1 MSSII
6 ENAYFEFHSSAVL
19 PISNIVNENEN
30 FGIVSLK
37 IKKTN
42 IINTPTLF
50 LFTIDTTGSMDE
62 PAYKNITK
70 LQVVKQTFRSMM
82 NYLSK
87 LETPIFIRV
96 HSFNETVKNVIDNI
110 LISQDNVNEITSK
123 IDALYSNGSTNI
135 GQALK
140 KANDTM
146 KQYSI
151 ENPEHQ
157 VIHIFMTDGQATHGI
172 TNNDD
177 LVKIVDTKFTNNF
190 VGFGFDH
197 NALLLQKLSDLENSE
212 YLFVD
217 NMENT
222 TLIYGEI
229 IHRYLYSAIKN
240 AELVIENGVIYNWKT
255 NTWDSK
261 LIEPIIV
268 SEIEKYYHIK
278 TTNIAD
284 INIKLYGVN
293 TYDNSNTFQLLNV
306 IEVMPDL
313 IQLKERNNEN
323 NSDEYISD
331 DDDVHSNYDED
342 DVQIVPVDLS
352 KYMFRQRTQELLFK
366 SINVGFENYDEN
378 QKIKTELKK
387 FFKTMRDYMRFN
399 NLLKDKFMITLCDD
413 ICITYRSYG
422 TEHGIMYTTSRSTS
436 QGRQQTYNVTPA
448 IPKLQRSVAISSF
461 SYPPTFSRSITG
473 TGFPHFPEEI
483 PDNWSCLDNEKGNK
497 YDTLPIPNMRSAN
510 NLTQEFIEDNRYFD
524 MPPRLTDDLFVNT
537 RLGNNNN
544 NNNNKNDDSNIDD
557 YVLSNDNTSCY
568 ATEGALNTM
577 RSMSQM

>member
-1 MSSII
+1 MTSII

-19 PISNIVNENEN
+19 PISNIVNENEK
-30 FGIVSLK
+30 FGIISLK

-87 LETPIFIRV
+87 LETQVFVRV
-96 HSFNETVKNVIDNI
+96 DSFNETVNNVIDNI
-110 LISQDNVNEITSK
+110 LISQDNVNEIISK
-123 IDALYSNGSTNI
+123 IDALYSDRSTNI
-135 GQALK
+135 GEALK
-140 KANDTM
+140 QANDTM

-157 VIHIFMTDGQATHGI
+157 VVHIFMTDGQPTSGI
-172 TNNDD
+172 TNTDE

-240 AELVIENGVIYNWKT
+240 AEFVIENGVIYNWKT

-293 TYDNSNTFQLLNV
+293 TEDNNNSLQLLDV
-306 IEVMPDL
+306 IDILPDL
-313 IQLKERNNEN
+313 IQLKEKNNED

-331 DDDVHSNYDED
+331 DDDVE
-342 DVQIVPVDLS
+342 IVPVDLS

-366 SINVGFENYDEN
+366 SKNAVCENYHKKQE
-378 QKIKTELKK
+378 IKTELKN
-387 FFKTMRDYMRFN
+387 FFKIMRDYMKNN
-399 NLLKDKFMITLCDD
+399 NLTKDKFMITLCDD

-422 TEHGIMYTTSRSTS
+422 TEHGVMYTTSRSAS

-448 IPKLQRSVAISSF
+448 MPKLQRSVAISQF
-461 SYPPTFSRSITG
+461 PPPPLFSRSITG
-473 TGFPHFPEEI
+473 RVLPTFSEEI
-483 PDNWSCLDNEKGNK
+483 PENWRCLDDEEGNHE
-497 YDTLPIPNMRSAN
+497 YTLPIPNMRTTN

-524 MPPRLTDDLFVNT
+524 MPLRLTDDLFVNT
-537 RLGNNNN
+537 SFGNNNE
-544 NNNNKNDDSNIDD
+544 NDSNSNSDNIDD
-557 YVLSNDNTSCY
+557 YELSNDNTSCY
-568 ATEGALNTM
+568 ATEAALNTM

>member
-1 MSSII
+1 MTSII

-19 PISNIVNENEN
+19 PISNIVNENEK
-30 FGIVSLK
+30 FGIISLK

-87 LETPIFIRV
+87 LETQVFVRV
-96 HSFNETVKNVIDNI
+96 DSFNETVNNVIDNI
-110 LISQDNVNEITSK
+110 LISQDNVNEIISK
-123 IDALYSNGSTNI
+123 IDALYSDRSTNI
-135 GQALK
+135 GEALK
-140 KANDTM
+140 QANDTM

-157 VIHIFMTDGQATHGI
+157 VVHIFMTDGQPTSGI
-172 TNNDD
+172 TNTDE

-240 AELVIENGVIYNWKT
+240 AEFVIENGVIYNWKT

-293 TYDNSNTFQLLNV
+293 TEDNNNSLQLLDV
-306 IEVMPDL
+306 IDILPDL
-313 IQLKERNNEN
+313 IQLKEKNNED

-331 DDDVHSNYDED
+331 DDDVE
-342 DVQIVPVDLS
+342 IVPVDLS

-366 SINVGFENYDEN
+366 SKNAVCENYHKKQE
-378 QKIKTELKK
+378 IKTELKN
-387 FFKTMRDYMRFN
+387 FFKIMRDYMKNN
-399 NLLKDKFMITLCDD
+399 NLTKDKFMITLCDD

-422 TEHGIMYTTSRSTS
+422 TEHGVMYTTSRSAS

-448 IPKLQRSVAISSF
+448 MPKLQRSVAISQF
-461 SYPPTFSRSITG
+461 PPPPLFSRSITG
-473 TGFPHFPEEI
+473 RVLPTFSEEI
-483 PDNWSCLDNEKGNK
+483 PENWRCLDDEEGNHE
-497 YDTLPIPNMRSAN
+497 YTLPIPNMRTTN

-524 MPPRLTDDLFVNT
+524 MPLRLTDDLFVNT
-537 RLGNNNN
+537 SFGNNNE
-544 NNNNKNDDSNIDD
+544 NDSNSDNIDD
-557 YVLSNDNTSCY
+557 YELSNDNTSCY
-568 ATEGALNTM
+568 ATEAALNTM

>member
-6 ENAYFEFHSSAVL
+6 EHSYSEFHTSSIVPL
-19 PISNIVNENEN
+19 SNIVNENEK
-30 FGIVSLK
+30 FGIISLK

-70 LQVVKQTFRSMM
+70 LQVVKQTFRSIM

-87 LETPIFIRV
+87 LETQVFVRV
-96 HSFNETVKNVIDNI
+96 DSFNETVNNVIDNI
-110 LISQDNVNEITSK
+110 LISQDNVNEIISK
-123 IDALYSNGSTNI
+123 IDALYSDRSTNI
-135 GQALK
+135 GEALK
-140 KANDTM
+140 QANNTM

-157 VIHIFMTDGQATHGI
+157 VVHIFMTDGQPTSGI
-172 TNNDD
+172 TNTDE

-240 AELVIENGVIYNWKT
+240 AEFVIENGVIYNWKT

-293 TYDNSNTFQLLNV
+293 TEDNNNSLQLLDV
-306 IEVMPDL
+306 IDILPDL
-313 IQLKERNNEN
+313 IQLKEKNNED

-331 DDDVHSNYDED
+331 DDDVE
-342 DVQIVPVDLS
+342 IVPVDLS

-366 SINVGFENYDEN
+366 SKNAVCENYHKKQE
-378 QKIKTELKK
+378 IKTELKN
-387 FFKTMRDYMRFN
+387 FFKIMRDYMKNN
-399 NLLKDKFMITLCDD
+399 NLIKDKFMITLCDD

-422 TEHGIMYTTSRSTS
+422 TEQGVMYTTSRSAS

-448 IPKLQRSVAISSF
+448 MPKLQRSVAISQF
-461 SYPPTFSRSITG
+461 PPPPLFSRSITG
-473 TGFPHFPEEI
+473 RVLPTFSEEI
-483 PDNWSCLDNEKGNK
+483 PENWRCLDNEEGNHE
-497 YDTLPIPNMRSAN
+497 YTLPIPNMRITN

-537 RLGNNNN
+537 SFGNNNE
-544 NNNNKNDDSNIDD
+544 NDSNSNTDNIDD
-557 YVLSNDNTSCY
+557 YELSNDNTSCY
-568 ATEGALNTM
+568 ATEAALNTM

>member
-1 MSSII
+1 MTSII
-6 ENAYFEFHSSAVL
+6 ENAYFEFHSSALL
-19 PISNIVNENEN
+19 PISNIVNENEK
-30 FGIVSLK
+30 FGIISLK

-87 LETPIFIRV
+87 LETQVFVRV
-96 HSFNETVKNVIDNI
+96 DSFNETVNNVIDNI
-110 LISQDNVNEITSK
+110 LISQDNVNEIISK
-123 IDALYSNGSTNI
+123 IDALYSDRSTNI
-135 GQALK
+135 GEALK
-140 KANDTM
+140 QANNTM

-157 VIHIFMTDGQATHGI
+157 VVHIFMTDGQPTSGI
-172 TNNDD
+172 TNTDE

-240 AELVIENGVIYNWKT
+240 AEFVIENGVIYNWKT

-293 TYDNSNTFQLLNV
+293 TEDNNNSLQLLDV
-306 IEVMPDL
+306 IDILPDL
-313 IQLKERNNEN
+313 IQLKEKNNED
-323 NSDEYISD
+323 NSDEYKSD
-331 DDDVHSNYDED
+331 DDDVE
-342 DVQIVPVDLS
+342 IVPVDLS

-366 SINVGFENYDEN
+366 SKNAVCENYHKKQE
-378 QKIKTELKK
+378 IKTELKN
-387 FFKTMRDYMRFN
+387 FFKIMRDYMKNN
-399 NLLKDKFMITLCDD
+399 NLTKDKFMITLCDD

-422 TEHGIMYTTSRSTS
+422 TEHGVMYTTSRSAS

-448 IPKLQRSVAISSF
+448 MPKLQRSVAISQF
-461 SYPPTFSRSITG
+461 PPPPLFSRSITG
-473 TGFPHFPEEI
+473 RVLPTFSEEI
-483 PDNWSCLDNEKGNK
+483 PENWRCLDDEEGNHE
-497 YDTLPIPNMRSAN
+497 YTLPIPNMMRTTN

-537 RLGNNNN
+537 SFGNNNE
-544 NNNNKNDDSNIDD
+544 NDSNSNSDNIDD
-557 YVLSNDNTSCY
+557 YELSNDNTSCY
-568 ATEGALNTM
+568 ATEAALNTM

>member
-1 MSSII
+1 MTSII
-6 ENAYFEFHSSAVL
+6 ENAYCEFHSSDVL
-19 PISNIVNENEN
+19 PISNIINENEK
-30 FGIVSLK
+30 FCIISLK

-87 LETPIFIRV
+87 LETQVFVRV
-96 HSFNETVKNVIDNI
+96 DSFNETVNNVIDNI
-110 LISQDNVNEITSK
+110 LISQDNVNEIISK
-123 IDALYSNGSTNI
+123 IDALYSDRSTNI
-135 GQALK
+135 GEALK
-140 KANDTM
+140 QANNTM

-157 VIHIFMTDGQATHGI
+157 VVHIFMTDGQPTSGI
-172 TNNDD
+172 TNTDE

-240 AELVIENGVIYNWKT
+240 AEFVIENGVIYNWKT

-293 TYDNSNTFQLLNV
+293 TEDNNNSLQLLDV
-306 IEVMPDL
+306 IDILPDL
-313 IQLKERNNEN
+313 IQLKEKNNEDN
-323 NSDEYISD
+323 IDEYISD
-331 DDDVHSNYDED
+331 DDDVE
-342 DVQIVPVDLS
+342 IVPVDLS

-366 SINVGFENYDEN
+366 SKNAVCENYHEK
-378 QKIKTELKK
+378 QEIKTELKN
-387 FFKTMRDYMRFN
+387 FFKIMRDYMKNN
-399 NLLKDKFMITLCDD
+399 NLTKDKFMITLCDD

-422 TEHGIMYTTSRSTS
+422 TEHGVMYTTSRSAS

-448 IPKLQRSVAISSF
+448 MPKLQRSVAISQF
-461 SYPPTFSRSITG
+461 PPPPLFSRSITG
-473 TGFPHFPEEI
+473 RVLPTFSEEI
-483 PDNWSCLDNEKGNK
+483 PENWRCLDDEDGNHE
-497 YDTLPIPNMRSAN
+497 YTLPIPNMRTTN
-510 NLTQEFIEDNRYFD
+510 NLTQEFIEDNRYFN
-524 MPPRLTDDLFVNT
+524 MPLRLTDDLFVNT
-537 RLGNNNN
+537 SFGNNNE
-544 NNNNKNDDSNIDD
+544 NDSNSNSNSDNIDD
-557 YVLSNDNTSCY
+557 YELSNDNTSCY
-568 ATEGALNTM
+568 ATEVALNTM

>member
-1 MSSII
+1 MTSII

-19 PISNIVNENEN
+19 PISNIVNENEK

-50 LFTIDTTGSMDE
+50 LFTIDITGSMDE

-172 TNNDD
+172 TNNDE

-229 IHRYLYSAIKN
+229 IHRYLYYAIKN

-268 SEIEKYYHIK
+268 SEIEKIYHIK

-293 TYDNSNTFQLLNV
+293 TDDNSNTFQLLDV

-313 IQLKERNNEN
+313 IQLKEKNNKN

-331 DDDVHSNYDED
+331 DD

-366 SINVGFENYDEN
+366 SKNVDCENYNEP

-387 FFKTMRDYMRFN
+387 FFKTMRDYMRNN

-448 IPKLQRSVAISSF
+448 IPKLQRSVAISSL

-483 PDNWSCLDNEKGNK
+483 PDNWRCLDNEEGNNDDK
-497 YDTLPIPNMRSAN
+497 LPIPNTRSAN

-544 NNNNKNDDSNIDD
+544 NNNNNDSNIDD
-557 YVLSNDNTSCY
+557 YELSNDNTSCY

>member
-1 MSSII
+1 MASII
-6 ENAYFEFHSSAVL
+6 EHSYSEFHNSSIVHL
-19 PISNIVNENEN
+19 SNIVNENEK
-30 FGIVSLK
+30 FGIISLK

-87 LETPIFIRV
+87 LETQVFVRV
-96 HSFNETVKNVIDNI
+96 DSFNETVNNVIDNI
-110 LISQDNVNEITSK
+110 LISQDNVNEIISK
-123 IDALYSNGSTNI
+123 IDALYSDRSTNI
-135 GQALK
+135 GEALK
-140 KANDTM
+140 QANNTM

-157 VIHIFMTDGQATHGI
+157 VVHIFMTDGQPTSGI
-172 TNNDD
+172 TNTDE

-240 AELVIENGVIYNWKT
+240 AEFVIENGVIYNWKT

-293 TYDNSNTFQLLNV
+293 TEDNNNSLQLLDV
-306 IEVMPDL
+306 IDILPDL
-313 IQLKERNNEN
+313 IQLKEKNNEDN
-323 NSDEYISD
+323 IDEYISD
-331 DDDVHSNYDED
+331 DDDVE
-342 DVQIVPVDLS
+342 IVPVDLS

-366 SINVGFENYDEN
+366 SKNAVCENYHEK
-378 QKIKTELKK
+378 QEIKTELKN
-387 FFKTMRDYMRFN
+387 FFKIMRDYMKNN
-399 NLLKDKFMITLCDD
+399 NLIKDKFMITLCDD

-422 TEHGIMYTTSRSTS
+422 TEHGVMYTTSRSAS

-448 IPKLQRSVAISSF
+448 MPKLQRSVAISQF
-461 SYPPTFSRSITG
+461 PPPPLFSRSITG
-473 TGFPHFPEEI
+473 RVLPTFSEEI
-483 PDNWSCLDNEKGNK
+483 PENWRCLDNEEGNHE
-497 YDTLPIPNMRSAN
+497 YTLPIPNMRTTN

-524 MPPRLTDDLFVNT
+524 MPLRLTDDLFVNT
-537 RLGNNNN
+537 SVGNNNGNDSN
-544 NNNNKNDDSNIDD
+544 NNSDNIDD
-557 YVLSNDNTSCY
+557 YELSNDNTSCY
-568 ATEGALNTM
+568 ATEAALNTM

>member
-1 MSSII
+1 LFNYIITTTNYKMSSII
-6 ENAYFEFHSSAVL
+6 ENSYYEFHTSSDVPL
-19 PISNIVNENEN
+19 SNIVNENEK
-30 FGIVSLK
+30 FGIISLK

-42 IINTPTLF
+42 INNTPTLF

-62 PAYKNITK
+62 IAYKNVKK

-87 LETPIFIRV
+87 LETQVFVRV
-96 HSFNETVKNVIDNI
+96 HSFNETVRTVIDNI

-123 IDALYSNGSTNI
+123 IDALYADSCTNI
-135 GQALK
+135 GEALK
-140 KANDTM
+140 QANDTM

-157 VIHIFMTDGQATHGI
+157 IVHIFMTDGQATTGI
-172 TNNDD
+172 TNNDE

-197 NALLLQKLSDLENSE
+197 NAILLQKLSDLENSE

-240 AELVIENGVIYNWKT
+240 AEFVVENGAIYNWKT
-255 NTWDSK
+255 NTWDTK

-268 SEIEKYYHIK
+268 SEIEKIYHIK
-278 TTNIAD
+278 STNIAD
-284 INIKLYGVN
+284 INIKVYGYVSDDNVN
-293 TYDNSNTFQLLNV
+293 SFQLLDVVDVLPDLIKLKETYNEDNSN
-306 IEVMPDL
+306 
-313 IQLKERNNEN
+313 
-323 NSDEYISD
+323 EYISD
-331 DDDVHSNYDED
+331 DDDDIE
-342 DVQIVPVDLS
+342 IVPVDLS

-366 SINVGFENYDEN
+366 SKNALCENNYE
-378 QKIKTELKK
+378 KHELKK
-387 FFKTMRDYMRFN
+387 ELKLFFETMRDYMKNN
-399 NLLKDKFMITLCDD
+399 NLSKDKFMITLCDD

-422 TEHGIMYTTSRSTS
+422 TEEGVMYTTSRSAS

-448 IPKLQRSVAISSF
+448 IPKLQRSLAISSL
-461 SYPPTFSRSITG
+461 SSPPTFSRSITG
-473 TGFPHFPEEI
+473 RGFPHFPEEI
-483 PDNWSCLDNEKGNK
+483 PENSNWLDNVEGNGQ
-497 YDTLPIPNMRSAN
+497 YTLDIPNISID
-510 NLTQEFIEDNRYFD
+510 NLTQEFIDDNNTYSD
-524 MPPRLTDDLFVNT
+524 MPPRLTEHLFVNT
-537 RLGNNNN
+537 NFDNNS
-544 NNNNKNDDSNIDD
+544 DNIDD
-557 YVLSNDNTSCY
+557 YLLSNDNMSCY
-568 ATEGALNTM
+568 ATEGSLNTM

>member
-1 MSSII
+1 MTSII
-6 ENAYFEFHSSAVL
+6 ENAYFEFHSSALL
-19 PISNIVNENEN
+19 PISNIVNENEK
-30 FGIVSLK
+30 FGIISLK

-87 LETPIFIRV
+87 LETQVFVRV
-96 HSFNETVKNVIDNI
+96 DSFNETVNNVIDNI
-110 LISQDNVNEITSK
+110 LISQDNVNEIISK
-123 IDALYSNGSTNI
+123 IDALYSDRSTNI
-135 GQALK
+135 GEALK
-140 KANDTM
+140 QANNTM

-157 VIHIFMTDGQATHGI
+157 VVHIFMTDGQPTSGI
-172 TNNDD
+172 TNTDE

-240 AELVIENGVIYNWKT
+240 AEFVIENGVIYNWKT

-293 TYDNSNTFQLLNV
+293 TEDNNNSLQLLDV
-306 IEVMPDL
+306 IDILPDL
-313 IQLKERNNEN
+313 IQLKEKNNEDN
-323 NSDEYISD
+323 IDEYISY
-331 DDDVHSNYDED
+331 DDDVE
-342 DVQIVPVDLS
+342 IVPVDLS

-366 SINVGFENYDEN
+366 SKNAVCENYHEK
-378 QKIKTELKK
+378 QEIKTELKN
-387 FFKTMRDYMRFN
+387 FFKIMRDYMKNN
-399 NLLKDKFMITLCDD
+399 NLIKDKFMITLCDD

-422 TEHGIMYTTSRSTS
+422 TEHGVMYTTSRSAS

-448 IPKLQRSVAISSF
+448 MPKLQRSVAISQF
-461 SYPPTFSRSITG
+461 PPPPLFSRSITG
-473 TGFPHFPEEI
+473 RVLPTFSEEI
-483 PDNWSCLDNEKGNK
+483 PENWRCLDDEEGNHE
-497 YDTLPIPNMRSAN
+497 YTLPIPNMRTTN
-510 NLTQEFIEDNRYFD
+510 NLTQEFIEDNRYFN

-537 RLGNNNN
+537 SFGNNNENDSN
-544 NNNNKNDDSNIDD
+544 NNSDNIDD
-557 YVLSNDNTSCY
+557 YELSNDNTSCY
-568 ATEGALNTM
+568 ATEAALNTM

>member
-6 ENAYFEFHSSAVL
+6 ENSYYEFHTSSDVPL
-19 PISNIVNENEN
+19 SNIVNENEK
-30 FGIVSLK
+30 FGIISLK

-42 IINTPTLF
+42 INNTPTLF

-62 PAYKNITK
+62 IAYKNVKK

-87 LETPIFIRV
+87 LETQVFVRV
-96 HSFNETVKNVIDNI
+96 HSFNETVRTVIDNI

-123 IDALYSNGSTNI
+123 IDALYADSCTNI
-135 GQALK
+135 GEALK
-140 KANDTM
+140 QANDTM

-157 VIHIFMTDGQATHGI
+157 IVHIFMTDGQATTGI
-172 TNNDD
+172 TNNDE

-197 NALLLQKLSDLENSE
+197 NAILLQKLSDLENSE

-240 AELVIENGVIYNWKT
+240 AEFVVENGAIYNWKT
-255 NTWDSK
+255 NTWDTK

-268 SEIEKYYHIK
+268 SEIEKIYHIK
-278 TTNIAD
+278 STNIAD
-284 INIKLYGVN
+284 INIKVYGYVSDDNVN
-293 TYDNSNTFQLLNV
+293 SFQLLDVVDVLPDLIKLKETYNEDNSN
-306 IEVMPDL
+306 
-313 IQLKERNNEN
+313 
-323 NSDEYISD
+323 EYISD
-331 DDDVHSNYDED
+331 DDDDIE
-342 DVQIVPVDLS
+342 IVPVDLS

-366 SINVGFENYDEN
+366 SKNALCENNYE
-378 QKIKTELKK
+378 KHELKK
-387 FFKTMRDYMRFN
+387 ELKLFFETMRDYMKNN
-399 NLLKDKFMITLCDD
+399 NLSKDKFMITLCDD

-422 TEHGIMYTTSRSTS
+422 TEEGVMYTTSRSAS

-448 IPKLQRSVAISSF
+448 IPKLQRSLAISSL
-461 SYPPTFSRSITG
+461 SSPPTFSRSITG
-473 TGFPHFPEEI
+473 RGFPHFPEEI
-483 PDNWSCLDNEKGNK
+483 PENSNWLDNVEGNGQ
-497 YDTLPIPNMRSAN
+497 YTLDIPNISID
-510 NLTQEFIEDNRYFD
+510 NLTQEFIDDNNTYSD
-524 MPPRLTDDLFVNT
+524 MPPRLTEHLFVNT
-537 RLGNNNN
+537 NFDNNS
-544 NNNNKNDDSNIDD
+544 DNIDD
-557 YVLSNDNTSCY
+557 YLLSNDNMSCY
-568 ATEGALNTM
+568 ATEGSLNTM

>member
-1 MSSII
+1 MTSII

-30 FGIVSLK
+30 EKFGIISLK

-87 LETPIFIRV
+87 LETQVFVRV
-96 HSFNETVKNVIDNI
+96 HSFNETVNNVIDNI
-110 LISQDNVNEITSK
+110 LISQDNVNEIISK
-123 IDALYSNGSTNI
+123 IDALYSDRSTNI
-135 GQALK
+135 GEALK
-140 KANDTM
+140 QANDTM

-157 VIHIFMTDGQATHGI
+157 VVHIFMTDGQPTSGI
-172 TNNDD
+172 TNTDE

-240 AELVIENGVIYNWKT
+240 AEFVIENGVIYNWKT

-293 TYDNSNTFQLLNV
+293 TEDNNNSLQLLDV
-306 IEVMPDL
+306 IDILPDL
-313 IQLKERNNEN
+313 IQLKEKNNED

-331 DDDVHSNYDED
+331 DDDEE
-342 DVQIVPVDLS
+342 IRKAIELS
-352 KYMFRQRTQELLFK
+352 K
-366 SINVGFENYDEN
+366 
-378 QKIKTELKK
+378 
-387 FFKTMRDYMRFN
+387 
-399 NLLKDKFMITLCDD
+399 
-413 ICITYRSYG
+413 
-422 TEHGIMYTTSRSTS
+422 
-436 QGRQQTYNVTPA
+436 
-448 IPKLQRSVAISSF
+448 
-461 SYPPTFSRSITG
+461 
-473 TGFPHFPEEI
+473 
-483 PDNWSCLDNEKGNK
+483 
-497 YDTLPIPNMRSAN
+497 
-510 NLTQEFIEDNRYFD
+510 
-524 MPPRLTDDLFVNT
+524 
-537 RLGNNNN
+537 
-544 NNNNKNDDSNIDD
+544 
-557 YVLSNDNTSCY
+557 
-568 ATEGALNTM
+568 
-577 RSMSQM
+577 